1 MQKWECARY
10 FIDAKKNIDSLM
22 YISLNLSKL
31 SNIDVQEKCDDLRQK
46 FYINVCIVLDEAFPN
61 KKKEICKND
70 DVIKR
75 IYYERDK
82 NAAHKDKEY
91 QSRKYNSL
99 GEEIED
105 KKTELI
111 HVLQICKDV
120 LPENITLDFV
130 PHDKE
135 LFRLVHRLNSEIERD
150 ANMIKYPLSVFHSY
164 QLSKEGRHV
173 FKAFDTEEQDRRMA
187 KTFGYDYDDVVASR
201 LSLTDTDDVRE
212 ISEQE
217 EKRLEVIKI
226 NGINSYEGL
235 QNRQDS
241 CIEMNISHNQNVWCP
256 FNKKYFDM
264 IDELK
269 AIGFYDGLEMSHIEI
284 FRDDAKREKVMEIL
298 EKYK

>member
-22 YISLNLSKL
+22 YISLNLSEL

-46 FYINVCIVLDEAFPN
+46 FYINVCIVLDEAFSN

-135 LFRLVHRLNSEIERD
+135 LFRLVHRVNDSIEND
-150 ANMIKYPLSVFHSY
+150 VNTIKYPSSVFHSY
-164 QLSKEGRHV
+164 QL
-173 FKAFDTEEQDRRMA
+173 TEEGKQSFKELSTEKHDRSVA
-187 KTFGYDYDDVVASR
+187 KMFDYDYD
-201 LSLTDTDDVRE
+201 E
-212 ISEQE
+212 IV
-217 EKRLEVIKI
+217 EKRLVYSVDDIKGMQSDEKNSAAVKVA
-226 NGINSYEGL
+226 NGINVYEGI
-235 QNRQDS
+235 QNRQDF
-241 CIEMNISHNQNVWCP
+241 CIKINVLHDQNIWVSIG
-256 FNKKYFDM
+256 KKYLEM
-264 IDELK
+264 IEKLK
-269 AIGFYDGLEMSHIEI
+269 EIGFYDEFELIHMEI
-284 FRDDAKREKVMEIL
+284 FRDDAKRKKVIEIL

>member
-10 FIDAKKNIDSLM
+10 LIDAKKNIDSLM
-22 YISLNLSKL
+22 YIALNLSKL
-31 SNIDVQEKCDDLRQK
+31 SNIDVQEKCDNLRQK
-46 FYINVCIVLDEAFPN
+46 FYINVCIVLDEAFSN

-91 QSRKYNSL
+91 RSRKYNSL
-99 GEEIED
+99 EEEIED

-135 LFRLVHRLNSEIERD
+135 LFRLVHRLNDCIEND
-150 ANMIKYPLSVFHSY
+150 VNTIKYPSSVFHSY
-164 QLSKEGRHV
+164 QL
-173 FKAFDTEEQDRRMA
+173 TEEGKQSFKEFNTEKYDRSVA
-187 KTFGYDYDDVVASR
+187 KMFGYDYD
-201 LSLTDTDDVRE
+201 E
-212 ISEQE
+212 II
-217 EKRLEVIKI
+217 EKRLVFSVDDIKEMTSDEKSRAAVSVA
-226 NGINSYEGL
+226 NGINVYEGI
-235 QNRQDS
+235 QNRQDF
-241 CIEMNISHNQNVWCP
+241 CIKINVLHNQNVW
-256 FNKKYFDM
+256 FSIDKKHLEM
-264 IDELK
+264 LERLK
-269 AIGFYDGLEMSHIEI
+269 EIGFYDEFELIHMEI
-284 FRDDAKREKVMEIL
+284 FRDDAKRKKVIEIL

>member
-10 FIDAKKNIDSLM
+10 LIDAKKNIDSLM
-22 YISLNLSKL
+22 YIALNLSKL
-31 SNIDVQEKCDDLRQK
+31 SNIDMQEKCDNLRQK
-46 FYINVCIVLDEAFPN
+46 FYINVCIVLDEAFSN
-61 KKKEICKND
+61 KKKEICQND

-130 PHDKE
+130 PHDKH

-187 KTFGYDYDDVVASR
+187 KTFGYDYD
-201 LSLTDTDDVRE
+201 E
-212 ISEQE
+212 IV
-217 EKRLEVIKI
+217 EKRLVSSVDDIKEMTSDEKNRAAVKVA
-226 NGINSYEGL
+226 NGINVYEGI
-235 QNRQDS
+235 QNRQDF
-241 CIEMNISHNQNVWCP
+241 CIKINVLYNQNVWVSIG
-256 FNKKYFDM
+256 KKHLEM
-264 IDELK
+264 IEKLK
-269 AIGFYDGLEMSHIEI
+269 EIGFYDEFELIHMEI
-284 FRDDAKREKVMEIL
+284 FRDDAKRKKVIEIL